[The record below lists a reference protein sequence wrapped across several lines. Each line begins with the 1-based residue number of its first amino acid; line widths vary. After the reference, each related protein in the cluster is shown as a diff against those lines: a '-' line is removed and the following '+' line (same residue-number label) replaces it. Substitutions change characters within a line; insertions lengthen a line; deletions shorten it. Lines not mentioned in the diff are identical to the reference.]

1 MRPRTLAA
9 VLAASPLTLAGC
21 HETARTVGS
30 ADVVAAPAPT
40 IVEICGDSDDRWCL
54 ELYYA
59 LSAEAFGTGGGG
71 LQELYERRKRRI
83 EDWVQ
88 SNLENI
94 GAGAFRAYHGTGGIS
109 DPAEY
114 VRLRAEYRREEEE
127 RFQNFVS
134 RRLRTTSYLK
144 LAEEARQHVEN
155 TICREEHDNPFYR
168 LLKRNKKVAPGHPDA
183 GARLL
188 SCADYAGPWREPFE
202 VRIIGGDYNKA
213 FSAWLREREGG
224 AK

>member
-21 HETARTVGS
+21 AETARTVGS
-30 ADVVAAPAPT
+30 ADVEAAPAPT
-40 IVEICGDSDDRWCL
+40 IDELCGSVWCL
-54 ELYYA
+54 DLYYA
-59 LSAEAFGTGGGG
+59 LSAEAFGTEGEG
-71 LQELYERRKRRI
+71 LQELYERRERDI

-88 SNLENI
+88 HNLEDI
-94 GAGAFRAYHGTGGIS
+94 GAGAFRAHHGTGGIS

-114 VRLRAEYRREEEE
+114 VRLRAEYRREGEEK
-127 RFQNFVS
+127 FQNKVN

-144 LAEEARQHVEN
+144 LAAEVRQHVEN
-155 TICREEHDNPFYR
+155 MVCREEHDSYFYR

-183 GARLL
+183 GAPLV
-188 SCADYAGPWREPFE
+188 SCDDYAGPWRDPFE